1 MLNDLLDKTKGFKYQ
16 ITVKLLSKKDRGT
29 EIEFSPVFFN
39 STTNTVIN
47 HKFDL
52 DKSFQEILCRI
63 DNRINESSGWIVESV
78 MSQNMN
84 ISTYRPLIVMCC
96 ITLPL
101 ELSAEKGL
109 INFKNNDQ
117 KWFLW
122 CHVRHINPVKI
133 NP

>member
-1 MLNDLLDKTKGFKYQ
+1 MLSIEKKNQKNILL
-16 ITVKLLSKKDRGT
+16 KKDRGT
-29 EIEFSPVFFN
+29 EIEFSPVFLN

-52 DKSFQEILCRI
+52 DKSLQEILCRI
-63 DNRINESSGWIVESV
+63 DNRINESSGWIVESI
-78 MSQNMN
+78 MSQNIN
-84 ISTYRPLIVMCC
+84 ISLYRPLIVSSC
-96 ITLPL
+96 ITLPV
-101 ELSAEKGL
+101 ELKSPEKGL

-122 CHVRHINPVKI
+122 CHVRHINPVNI

>member
-117 KWFLW
+117 KWFFW

>member
-1 MLNDLLDKTKGFKYQ
+1 M
-16 ITVKLLSKKDRGT
+16 
-29 EIEFSPVFFN
+29 
-39 STTNTVIN
+39 IN

-78 MSQNMN
+78 MSQNIN
-84 ISTYRPLIVMCC
+84 ISTYRPLIVSCC
-96 ITLPL
+96 ITLSL
-101 ELSAEKGL
+101 ELKSTEKGL

-122 CHVRHINPVKI
+122 CHVRHINPVNI